1 MTKDTKDIPE
11 YGDPETWG
19 LKVGEYEEKY
29 RSGLGDTWKIMRQTA
44 DPEEQKELD
53 EVELRSLKSKAIRF
67 NKDVKEFRD
76 ISGNKY
82 SFNEKHKINSKLR
95 KEASKIIKD
104 PTKLNRFMSAPDF
117 ESYQSRPGD
126 IRKTQVSPVV
136 TTKVNHK
143 STPVVTHGVNQA
155 TPEPNFETP
164 RDPDLDRGV
173 GAIIGKYLGS

>member
-1 MTKDTKDIPE
+1 MTKDIKDIPE

-19 LKVGEYEEKY
+19 LKVSEYEEKY
-29 RSGLGDTWKIMRQTA
+29 KSGLGDTWKIMRQTA

-53 EVELRSLKSKAIRF
+53 EVELKSLKSKAIRF

-82 SFNEKHKINSKLR
+82 GFNEKHKINSEIRNK
-95 KEASKIIKD
+95 ASKIIKD

-136 TTKVNHK
+136 TPKENYNPK
-143 STPVVTHGVNQA
+143 PVVTPGVNQEVS
-155 TPEPNFETP
+155 EPNFETP
-164 RDPDLDRGV
+164 RDPDVDHGLGS
-173 GAIIGKYLGS
+173 IIEKYLK